1 MHRIQENISR
11 QFSFSNSVFNEND
24 DKLFE
29 NLYGKI
35 EKRDLMEFF
44 GKKEY
49 VCTNTFKQSLY
60 RDFSFKPLSC
70 FIYYA

>member
-35 EKRDLMEFF
+35 EKRDLLEFLE
-44 GKKEY
+44 KKEY
-49 VCTNTFKQSLY
+49 MCTNTFKQNLY

>member
-29 NLYGKI
+29 NLNGKI
-35 EKRDLMEFF
+35 EKRDLLEFLE
-44 GKKEY
+44 KKNMCAQIRLNKIFIE
-49 VCTNTFKQSLY
+49 TSL
-60 RDFSFKPLSC
+60 LNL
-70 FIYYA
+70 